1 MKPLAFSSNIKASL
15 LYLKPD
21 PELWPVKQSKKHSR
35 SWDSVGLEF
44 ALAVLDPLTDVPC
57 SFHSVLLAVSII
69 FMIGILYLWR
79 QSRNRKRANRN
90 TQTDLLASPFST
102 ETLKSR
108 PSQRQKSKGEE
119 AKRRQNLAWG
129 VVDEESGE
137 KDADDI
143 GGIGSLSTDAIRRMG
158 IARTDSG
165 LIGTAV
171 LSKSRSPQSPYAS
184 PLAGVGSGI
193 GPRSPPKALDMP
205 DSHRKLSNNPFSN
218 QHASNDQHVS
228 PGSSQTSPVKPSPL
242 KSSTSPVSPP
252 RPPRPSEAGTPTR
265 PYQQRQQHQQ
275 QRQGGPA
282 RGEVESK
289 ALPRSGIKFPDTAMR
304 EAVAAGKSP
313 IKGASLR

>member
-1 MKPLAFSSNIKASL
+1 MASETVKKALKVVGFSEFRLCPFWSHTLADVSCPSS
-15 LYLKPD
+15 
-21 PELWPVKQSKKHSR
+21 
-35 SWDSVGLEF
+35 
-44 ALAVLDPLTDVPC
+44 
-57 SFHSVLLAVSII
+57 SVLLAVSII

-79 QSRNRKRANRN
+79 QSRTRKRANRN
-90 TQTDLLASPFST
+90 TQTDLLSSPFST

-108 PSQRQKSKGEE
+108 PSQRQKSKDDE

-184 PLAGVGSGI
+184 PVAGVGSGN

-228 PGSSQTSPVKPSPL
+228 PGSSKTSPVKPSPL
-242 KSSTSPVSPP
+242 KSSTSPASPP

-265 PYQQRQQHQQ
+265 PSQHQQ
-275 QRQGGPA
+275 QRRPA
-282 RGEVESK
+282 RGDDEIK
-289 ALPRSGIKFPDTAMR
+289 TLPRSGIKFPDAAMR
-304 EAVAAGKSP
+304 EAVVAGKSP